1 MTTET
6 HILNSLIELRS
17 MLETSACNAKSL
29 VTCHSLRELRM
40 VARNAALLAR
50 QVDALHQRLAETS
63 LPCPSHL
70 GEMEELMQTQPDRF
84 ERPIALQLLSPIT
97 HKWETVALFR
107 ERGLEIAR
115 QSVAPDKSFRL
126 VDDLTQIVLSEYDP
140 KTKFWSRW

>member
-63 LPCPSHL
+63 LPCPLHL
-70 GEMEELMQTQPDRF
+70 EEMEELMQTQPDRF
-84 ERPIALQLLSPIT
+84 DRPIALQLYILPLG
-97 HKWETVALFR
+97 KWETVALFR
-107 ERGLEIAR
+107 ERSLNFATAVII
-115 QSVAPDKSFRL
+115 PDKPLRL
-126 VDDLTQIVLSEYDP
+126 VDDLTGIVLSEYNP
-140 KTKFWSRW
+140 KTKSWSR

>member
-17 MLETSACNAKSL
+17 MLETSAYNAKSL
-29 VTCHSLRELRM
+29 VTCHSLRELP
-40 VARNAALLAR
+40 VLEL
-50 QVDALHQRLAETS
+50 VEF
-63 LPCPSHL
+63 
-70 GEMEELMQTQPDRF
+70 EELMQTQPDRF
-84 ERPIALQLLSPIT
+84 DRPIALQLLSPIT

-140 KTKFWSRW
+140 KTKFWSR

>member
-1 MTTET
+1 MPQKT
-6 HILNSLIELRS
+6 ILRQLIELRS
-17 MLETSACNAKSL
+17 MLETSAYNAKSL

-50 QVDALHQRLAETS
+50 QVDALHQRLSPSRE
-63 LPCPSHL
+63 LPVL
-70 GEMEELMQTQPDRF
+70 ELVEFEELMQTQPDRF
-84 ERPIALQLLSPIT
+84 DRPIALQLLSPIT

-126 VDDLTQIVLSEYDP
+126 VDDLTQIVLSEYNP
-140 KTKFWSRW
+140 KTKFWSR

>member
-1 MTTET
+1 MPQKT
-6 HILNSLIELRS
+6 ILRQLIELRS
-17 MLETSACNAKSL
+17 MLETSAYHAKSL

-50 QVDALHQRLAETS
+50 QVDALHQRLSPSRE
-63 LPCPSHL
+63 LPVL
-70 GEMEELMQTQPDRF
+70 ELVEFEELMQTQPDRF
-84 ERPIALQLLSPIT
+84 DRPIALQLLSPIT

-126 VDDLTQIVLSEYDP
+126 VDDLTQIVLSEYNP
-140 KTKFWSRW
+140 KTKFWSR